1 MFPKPRGKKSV
12 PLAAFGLTKIKRRM
26 RNPTYGTN
34 ESNPG
39 QPNSVR
45 KMQKFS
51 QSLSEGAGVWQAL
64 AFMAYSTS
72 HLLERE
78 AFSPSKL
85 CL

>member
-1 MFPKPRGKKSV
+1 M
-12 PLAAFGLTKIKRRM
+12 AAFELTKIKGRM

-39 QPNSVR
+39 QSNSAR

-64 AFMAYSTS
+64 AFTAYSTKT
-72 HLLERE
+72 RVRMWG
-78 AFSPSKL
+78 F
-85 CL
+85 